1 MKRFILSLCLAVFL
15 AYGYY
20 RFTDGLLN
28 YTYLYQWPGTW
39 SLVSVE
45 PA

>member
-1 MKRFILSLCLAVFL
+1 MKQFILSICLAAFL
-15 AYGYY
+15 AYGTYHT
-20 RFTDGLLN
+20 TDGVMI
-28 YTYLYQWPGTW
+28 YTWLYQWPGTW